1 MKAGFGESQRDNSEA
16 DGIVR
21 MKEGTSLYCGGFLPE
36 CIINYFFN
44 MFFKSKP
51 QMGPYLIMVA
61 ASLWAVDALF
71 RTQLTAS
78 IPSSA
83 IVFIE
88 HTIGFLILSPI
99 FFKNWDAI
107 KKLSSQEWLNFIALT
122 VVSSVLGTIL
132 FTQAL
137 SKSFAEFDFVTP
149 ILLQKLQPVFVII
162 LSAIFLKEKI
172 TGRFMIFA
180 ALALIGSYM
189 MTFGTA
195 IVQLTLQGKELVFVL
210 ALGAALCWGSGTIMS
225 KRALKTLNFPA
236 ATAMRFLLAIPISL
250 IFMFFLNQTYNPL
263 QLGFN
268 ELWRFLIIA
277 SVTGGAG
284 AIFLYYKG
292 LQNTDAKVST
302 FAELM
307 LPVVSLL
314 IALTSLNPYG
324 EPQKLTVANALGIVI
339 LITSIIVISLENNKK
354 QPTIVEEK

>member
-1 MKAGFGESQRDNSEA
+1 
-16 DGIVR
+16 
-21 MKEGTSLYCGGFLPE
+21 
-36 CIINYFFN
+36 

-61 ASLWAVDALF
+61 ASLWAIDAVF
-71 RTQLTAS
+71 RTQLTTS

-83 IVFIE
+83 IVFLE

-99 FFKNWDAI
+99 FFKNWDNI
-107 KKLSSQEWLNFIALT
+107 KKLSKAEWLNFIVLT
-122 VVSSVLGTIL
+122 IISSVLGAIL

-149 ILLQKLQPVFVII
+149 ILLQKLQPVFVVI

-172 TGRFMIFA
+172 TSRFIAFA
-180 ALALIGSYM
+180 ILALVGSYM
-189 MTFGTA
+189 MTFGTE

-210 ALGAALCWGSGTIMS
+210 ALGAALCWGGGTILS
-225 KRALKTLNFPA
+225 KKALKTLNFPA

-250 IFMFFLNQTYNPL
+250 MFMFIFNQTYNIAQISL
-263 QLGFN
+263 DQI
-268 ELWRFLIIA
+268 WRLLIIA

-307 LPVVSLL
+307 LPLVSLL
-314 IALTSLNPYG
+314 IALTALNPYG
-324 EPQKLTVANALGIVI
+324 APQKLTVANAMGIVLLVVSI
-339 LITSIIVISLENNKK
+339 LVISLEHNKR
-354 QPTIVEEK
+354 QTTILEEK